1 MAEITAPVGA
11 GGTGAVPP
19 GAPGKHRL
27 SAASHRDV
35 PGVPMV
41 PPSADNGLRA
51 VFSRRYLLKLL
62 VQREISA
69 RYQGSVL
76 GLLWSYINPLS
87 QFCIYYFI
95 MGTIFALHRSIPN
108 FAIHIFA
115 AIIVVHFF
123 NETFNAG
130 TRSIVR
136 NRQIV
141 QKMAMPREMFP
152 VASMLVSLYHVV
164 PQLVILTVACLFSG
178 WRPDL
183 YGVTAFALALVLIM
197 VLGTGLALMFSAAN
211 VFFRDV
217 ASVVSILTNLVR
229 FGVPM
234 IYSYEMVDDRFGG
247 FAPYYLLNP
256 IADAVLLF
264 QRAFW
269 TGSTTDPTV
278 MPDHLLLRGL
288 MMIGVSL
295 VVLGI
300 GQLIFSRLENKIP
313 ERL

>member
-1 MAEITAPVGA
+1 MTDTTTAAPEANTPEPPLAPMLPPTASNGL
-11 GGTGAVPP
+11 GAVF
-19 GAPGKHRL
+19 R
-27 SAASHRDV
+27 
-35 PGVPMV
+35 
-41 PPSADNGLRA
+41 
-51 VFSRRYLLKLL
+51 RRYLLKLL
-62 VQREISA
+62 VRREISA

-95 MGTIFALHRSIPN
+95 MGQIFSLHTDIPN
-108 FAIHIFA
+108 FAIHIFS
-115 AIIVVHFF
+115 AIVIVHFF
-123 NETFNAG
+123 TETFNAG

-152 VASMLVSLYHVV
+152 VASMLVSLYHVG
-164 PQLVILTVACLFSG
+164 PQLVILVVVCLADG
-178 WRPDL
+178 WRPDAIGML
-183 YGVTAFALALVLIM
+183 GFVVGLFLIM
-197 VLGTGLALMFSAAN
+197 ILGTGLALLFSAAN

-217 ASVVSILTNLVR
+217 QSVVNILTNLVR

-234 IYSYEMVDDRFGG
+234 IYSYEMVGKRFG
-247 FAPYYLLNP
+247 AAEPYYLLNP

-269 TGSTTDPTV
+269 VGSTDEPTV
-278 MPDHLLLRGL
+278 MPDHLLLRGVI
-288 MMIGVSL
+288 MVGVSL

-300 GQLIFSRLENKIP
+300 GQLVFSRLENKIP